1 MTIDM
6 FWEYED
12 PGKSEAAFR
21 KAMASADGDEVLE
34 LLTQVARARGLQDD
48 FEGAHRLLDQV
59 ESELTTAGPRP
70 RLRYLLERGRTFNS
84 SGDGEK
90 ARQLFEQAWDEAQS
104 EGEEGLAV
112 DAAHM
117 VAITLAGTP
126 DAEVWTRRGLDLAQG
141 SKDPKAISLVPAL
154 LNNHAWELHERGRF
168 EDALSMFEQA
178 LEAWRERGKPDQIHV
193 ARWSVSHCLRS
204 LGRHA
209 EALAILRE
217 LEAEGKADPAPDPFV
232 FDELAENLT
241 AMGDSA
247 AAVVAQQRAAALR
260 KEGQP

>member
-1 MTIDM
+1 MAMDA

-21 KAMASADGDEVLE
+21 TALASAAGDEALE

-59 ESELTTAGPRP
+59 ESELATAGPRP
-70 RLRYLLERGRTFNS
+70 HLRYLLERGRAFNS
-84 SGDGEK
+84 SGEGEK
-90 ARQLFEQAWDEAQS
+90 ARQLFERAWDEAQS
-104 EGEEGLAV
+104 AGEDGLAV

-126 DAEVWTRRGLDLAQG
+126 EAEVWTRRGLDLAQG

-154 LNNHAWELHERGRF
+154 LNNHGWDLHDMGRF
-168 EDALSMFEQA
+168 EDALSVFEQA
-178 LEAWRERGKPDQIHV
+178 HGAWRERGKPGQIHV
-193 ARWSVSHCLRS
+193 ARWSVAHCLRS

-209 EALAILRE
+209 EALAMLRE
-217 LEAEGKADPAPDPFV
+217 LEAEGEAGHAPDPFV

-241 AMGDSA
+241 ALGDTA
-247 AAVVAQQRAAALR
+247 AAGVAQERAADLR
-260 KEGQP
+260 KEGRP